1 MESQMRIIICDDNI
15 EFAKELSLLLKNF
28 FNIKGIKAPEIVSP
42 VVKAPVMKVPVMKKL
57 PIKMPPGM
65 VKIPKMPGVVRVKI
79 PKALHQAGVPPTQP
93 PSDK

>member
-1 MESQMRIIICDDNI
+1 MELPPEEEINTFTIPPAVPPLVV
-15 EFAKELSLLLKNF
+15 EKEETREPGVVPPAVK
-28 FNIKGIKAPEIVSP
+28 VP
-42 VVKAPVMKVPVMKKL
+42 VVKVPVMKKL

-79 PKALHQAGVPPTQP
+79 PKALHQAAVPPEQP